1 MTSGQESSLSIDGIF
16 VSIGLKPNTEY
27 LKGVLALDEHGMI
40 IVNDNMET
48 SVPGI
53 FAAGDIR
60 HDSIRQTIAASGDGA
75 VAAVNAKKWV
85 DEA

>member
-1 MTSGQESSLSIDGIF
+1 MKAALKDAAIGPEQINYINAHGTSTPL
-16 VSIGLKPNTEY
+16 
-27 LKGVLALDEHGMI
+27 
-40 IVNDNMET
+40 NDRMET

-60 HDSIRQTIAASGDGA
+60 HNSIRQTIAAAGDGA

-85 DEA
+85 DES